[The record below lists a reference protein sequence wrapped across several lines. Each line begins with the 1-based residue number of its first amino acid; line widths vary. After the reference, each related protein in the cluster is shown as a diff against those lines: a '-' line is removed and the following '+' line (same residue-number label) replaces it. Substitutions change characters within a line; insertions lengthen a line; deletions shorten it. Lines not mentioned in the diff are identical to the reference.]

1 MTNSTVTTK
10 PATTKPATTKAV
22 ETKNQTP
29 KFDMRAAAEKI
40 EAAFKTNKDVDVI
53 ADSNRET
60 PSAITYDDYR
70 FIHFYNPGTEK
81 DMFQLYISS
90 KSGKFIIRTTAAEY
104 LDKSVEQKAAE
115 KKVKGEKKIIHVV
128 VTCPIDLVPDVAK
141 KIITAYQSI
150 PAKPVKEK
158 KAEAAEKPAAPA
170 EKKTTKKPAE
180 KKATVV
186 KKPAPK
192 KAANK

>member
-1 MTNSTVTTK
+1 MEKTVTTK
-10 PATTKPATTKAV
+10 SVATTKAV

-40 EAAFKTNKDVDVI
+40 EAAFKTSKDVDVI

-158 KAEAAEKPAAPA
+158 KAKAAEKPAAPV

-180 KKATVV
+180 KKATVA